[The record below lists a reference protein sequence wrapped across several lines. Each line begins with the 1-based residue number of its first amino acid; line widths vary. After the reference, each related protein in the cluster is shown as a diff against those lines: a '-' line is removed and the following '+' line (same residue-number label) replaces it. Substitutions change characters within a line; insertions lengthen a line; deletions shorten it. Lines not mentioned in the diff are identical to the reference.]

1 MWIAKILY
9 EKKCT
14 DDACLARFVD
24 DTGHNMQH
32 AILISRHIIHSL
44 RAAKCLDRL
53 AGLNL
58 LECTAIYN
66 G

>member
-1 MWIAKILY
+1 MTNRA
-9 EKKCT
+9 

-44 RAAKCLDRL
+44 TAKCLDRL

-58 LECTAIYN
+58 KECAAICN